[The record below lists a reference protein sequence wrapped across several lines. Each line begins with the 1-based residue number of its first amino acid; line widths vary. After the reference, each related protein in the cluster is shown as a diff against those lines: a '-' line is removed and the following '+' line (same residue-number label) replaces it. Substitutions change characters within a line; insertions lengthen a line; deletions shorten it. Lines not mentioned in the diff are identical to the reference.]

1 VRKPLPGSHPPRWR
15 ATRAPGASARSHGR
29 GEGRGSMR
37 TADPMAQPVRPLDV
51 PCEHREEA
59 HRRHED
65 RRCGNGRPRECSR
78 TRRELGRV
86 DEAEGDEREQEQD
99 AGVGVPRDSQPT
111 TDGVREVGVV
121 AQVCMRSWSRHRE
134 RRWARARAGC
144 RRVGACRLTWVPS
157 SATACGWSSR
167 TRSSSAAFALAST
180 CSTLLQPGITQVT
193 AGCCRHHASAHVAM
207 STPRA
212 PPRGGSLGLLELAP
226 YARPI
231 VP

>member
-1 VRKPLPGSHPPRWR
+1 
-15 ATRAPGASARSHGR
+15 
-29 GEGRGSMR
+29 MR

-157 SATACGWSSR
+157 CVRAWAGGAAGGAWVHVRRPSCATSAPTHTTTVGATLRLRCETLVHDPWTCETLPPTRRPPPADVRPGPGRARLLSR
-167 TRSSSAAFALAST
+167 WPRPVRRS
-180 CSTLLQPGITQVT
+180 CS
-193 AGCCRHHASAHVAM
+193 
-207 STPRA
+207 
-212 PPRGGSLGLLELAP
+212 RGS
-226 YARPI
+226 RR
-231 VP
+231 